1 MNKFQTHQ
9 IIDRIIE
16 LDSRHVEVAK
26 SVLATMIDDDPEL
39 ARTWLDLAAD
49 ASKDGIDPRGLL
61 ILPEDVFHA
70 LHSHIRYGYVIEW
83 LAKWSV
89 ESFHLKT
96 ELAARLPGSWDE
108 ADTILATEHSRR
120 TG

>member
-1 MNKFQTHQ
+1 MKKIRTHQ

-16 LDSRHVEVAK
+16 LDNRHAGVA
-26 SVLATMIDDDPEL
+26 SSLLTTMINDDPEL

-70 LHSHIRYGYVIEW
+70 LHTHVRYGYVIEW

-89 ESFHLKT
+89 ESFHLKN
-96 ELAARLPGSWDE
+96 ELAVRLPGSWDE
-108 ADTILATEHSRR
+108 ADTVLATEHNRR

>member
-1 MNKFQTHQ
+1 
-9 IIDRIIE
+9 
-16 LDSRHVEVAK
+16 
-26 SVLATMIDDDPEL
+26 MIDDDPEL

-89 ESFHLKT
+89 ESFHLKS
-96 ELAARLPGSWDE
+96 ELAARLPGRWDE
-108 ADTILATEHSRR
+108 ADTVLATEYSRR
-120 TG
+120 IG